1 MLNNNKSY
9 AVYASTI
16 SLLMSLTAVSASAE
30 EARNPFDAETNQID
44 EIIVSATGMPTPA
57 SQIGVSMDV
66 ITAEDIARQQIRLL
80 PNILSK
86 LPSANFSQEGGMGG
100 LGYLRIRGLDRQYTA
115 IYVDGVSLND
125 PSDINSSAELANFL
139 TTDIERIELVRG
151 S

>member
-30 EARNPFDAETNQID
+30 EARNPLDAETNQID

-86 LPSANFSQEGGMGG
+86 NIVLPVAK
-100 LGYLRIRGLDRQYTA
+100 
-115 IYVDGVSLND
+115 
-125 PSDINSSAELANFL
+125 
-139 TTDIERIELVRG
+139 
-151 S
+151 